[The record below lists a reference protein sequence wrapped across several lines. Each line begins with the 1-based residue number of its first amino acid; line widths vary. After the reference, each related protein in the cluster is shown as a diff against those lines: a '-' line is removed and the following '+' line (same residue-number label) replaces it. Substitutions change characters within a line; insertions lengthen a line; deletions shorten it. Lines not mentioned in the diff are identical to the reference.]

1 LHKSVKEFQEFILYT
16 TSIFCMSSKYKNIV
30 ISETNYNILKR
41 LGEAGESFNDV
52 ITDILNR
59 TSRVSLNGESNA
71 G

>member
-1 LHKSVKEFQEFILYT
+1 ML
-16 TSIFCMSSKYKNIV
+16 SKYKNIV